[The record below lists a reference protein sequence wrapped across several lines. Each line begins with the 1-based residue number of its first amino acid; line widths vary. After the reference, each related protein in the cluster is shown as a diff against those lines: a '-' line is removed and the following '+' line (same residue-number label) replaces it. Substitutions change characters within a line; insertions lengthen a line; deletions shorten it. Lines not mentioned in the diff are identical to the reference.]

1 MVETETSSGTAAQ
14 GSWNSGQYFALSR
27 NWYDELYHRPMIE
40 RGYFILLS
48 LFAFLTIFFAFLVY
62 ESMFPLA
69 PTVPYLVTTDNI
81 NEDMPVIRHLRT
93 QEDQTLSESLAK
105 FLIEDY
111 VTQRE
116 TYNYTQDTIERR
128 FNRVHST
135 SNDAVFGAYQRLM
148 NPENRASPLSYLGRD
163 GTRRMRINSTQFTVR
178 PETADGTGTVRFTT
192 VTTRDGKETNQ
203 SWQADIAFRL
213 PPLKVDQKTNE
224 VLQLDE
230 NSGQYVPLEK
240 TLNFR
245 VTTYEVREQNA
256 PSS

>member
-1 MVETETSSGTAAQ
+1 MVETQNSSEDAPQEG
-14 GSWNSGQYFALSR
+14 WNRTEYFALSR

-81 NEDMPVIRHLRT
+81 NEDLPVIRHLRT
-93 QEDQTLSESLAK
+93 TEDQTLQESLVK
-105 FLIEDY
+105 FLVEDY

-116 TYNYTQDTIERR
+116 TYNYTQDSIERR

-135 SNDAVFGAYQRLM
+135 SEPAIFSAYQQLM
-148 NPENRASPLSYLGRD
+148 NPENRSSPLSYLGRD
-163 GTRRMRINSTQFTVR
+163 GTRRPRINSTQFNVQPDRAEGTATVH
-178 PETADGTGTVRFTT
+178 FTT
-192 VTTRDGKETNQ
+192 LTTRDGKDNNQ

-245 VTTYEVREQNA
+245 VTTYEIREQNA
-256 PSS
+256 PAG